1 MDFSSI
7 HPAIVLDIALVLLL
21 LATMIYYRGKGLV
34 AGLLDFIGNLASLAV
49 AWILSGK
56 FSPEVFENFFKS
68 GLIES
73 TAKTI
78 SEQGTFNFNNFMSDF
93 AKFLPDSLVE
103 SLTNSAGGLLN
114 SGAPDIAQQIV
125 EQVIAPLIVPIITV
139 VVFFVAYA
147 VCKLMLAFLVATLT
161 NINHIPIVGGVNR
174 TLGII
179 VGMLAGGINVILVLC
194 ILWAIVAITG
204 SSLPMINEQA
214 LSGSFFYAAFS
225 QYNPFI

>member
-1 MDFSSI
+1 MDFFTL
-7 HPAIVLDIALVLLL
+7 HPALWFDVVLLIL
-21 LATMIYYRGKGLV
+21 LVVTIFQYRGKGLV
-34 AGLLDFIGNLASLAV
+34 AGLLDLVGNLAALSV

-56 FSPEVFENFFKS
+56 FSPNVFENFFKS

-78 SEQGTFNFNNFMSDF
+78 QEQGTFNFNQFMNGF

-103 SLTNSAGGLLN
+103 RLTDSVGGVLN

-139 VVFFVAYA
+139 VVFFVTYA
-147 VCKLMLAFLVATLT
+147 VCKLVLAFLVATLT

-174 TLGII
+174 TLGAF
-179 VGMLAGGINVILVLC
+179 VGVLAGGINILLALCLVWAVI
-194 ILWAIVAITG
+194 AI
-204 SSLPMINEQA
+204 
-214 LSGSFFYAAFS
+214 
-225 QYNPFI
+225 

>member
-1 MDFSSI
+1 MNFSSVN
-7 HPAIVLDIALVLLL
+7 PAILLDIALVLLL
-21 LATMIYYRGKGLV
+21 IATMVYYRGKGLV
-34 AGLLDFIGNLASLAV
+34 AGLLDLVGNLAALSV
-49 AWILSGK
+49 AWVLSGK
-56 FSPEVFENFFKS
+56 FSPNVFENFFKS

-78 SEQGTFNFNNFMSDF
+78 QEQGTFNFNNFMNGF

-103 SLTNSAGGLLN
+103 NLTDSAGNLLN

-139 VVFFVAYA
+139 VVFFATYA
-147 VCKLMLAFLVATLT
+147 VCKLILAFLVATLT

-174 TLGII
+174 TLGML
-179 VGMLAGGINVILVLC
+179 VGVLAGGINILLALC
-194 ILWAIVAITG
+194 LLFAIVALTG
-204 SSLPMINEQA
+204 SSLPVVNEQA
-214 LSGSFFYAAFS
+214 LSGSFFYAAFA